1 MNGTANTGAANYDSD
16 KISWTVRALE
26 SIENNSIDRDEVESE
41 AIDCEENPQFR
52 VRFQVGGV
60 WFTAQKELVQL
71 DYHPGGR
78 EPCYETGST
87 THTKGNHYRR
97 G

>member
-1 MNGTANTGAANYDSD
+1 MTSERREYRGGIDSD

-60 WFTAQKELVQL
+60 WFTAQKSSCNWITILAGENRATRLVAQ
-71 DYHPGGR
+71 HIPR
-78 EPCYETGST
+78 ATI
-87 THTKGNHYRR
+87 KR